1 MSLWFL
7 KILLDVL
14 EKESIMSERTP
25 EGSIHTDSYIK
36 NKKLMSFPS
45 VESLQQVVNVLN
57 ECAAALNDK
66 TRTIRESSIS
76 EVLGGVV
83 GAGFGGAVSFTALY
97 GLGIVGFS
105 AAGITSGLAAAG
117 AIVGGGMV
125 AGVFVLAAPVAIG
138 AGTCVAVVSRIKN
151 KQLLQEKERI
161 YVIALEKSNEILNA
175 MESETE
181 ASEERKE
188 YLKSLHILL
197 DHAIEDLGK
206 DLGLD

>member
-1 MSLWFL
+1 
-7 KILLDVL
+7 
-14 EKESIMSERTP
+14 MSERTP
-25 EGSIHTDSYIK
+25 EDSIHTDSYIK

-66 TRTIRESSIS
+66 TRTIRESSIP
-76 EVLGGVV
+76 EILGGVV
-83 GAGFGGAVSFTALY
+83 GAGFGGVVSFAALY
-97 GLGIVGFS
+97 GLGIVGLS

-117 AIVGGGMV
+117 AIVGRGM
-125 AGVFVLAAPVAIG
+125 AFGVVVLAAPVAFG
-138 AGTCVAVVSRIKN
+138 AITCTAIVSRIRN

-161 YVIALEKSNEILNA
+161 YVIALEKSKEILNA
-175 MESETE
+175 MENETG
-181 ASEERKE
+181 ASEDRKE

-197 DHAIEDLGK
+197 DYAIKDLRK

>member
-1 MSLWFL
+1 
-7 KILLDVL
+7 
-14 EKESIMSERTP
+14 
-25 EGSIHTDSYIK
+25 
-36 NKKLMSFPS
+36 
-45 VESLQQVVNVLN
+45 
-57 ECAAALNDK
+57 
-66 TRTIRESSIS
+66 
-76 EVLGGVV
+76 
-83 GAGFGGAVSFTALY
+83 
-97 GLGIVGFS
+97 
-105 AAGITSGLAAAG
+105 
-117 AIVGGGMV
+117 MV

-175 MESETE
+175 MENETE

>member
-1 MSLWFL
+1 
-7 KILLDVL
+7 
-14 EKESIMSERTP
+14 MSERTP

-66 TRTIRESSIS
+66 TRTIRESSIP
-76 EVLGGVV
+76 EILGGVV
-83 GAGFGGAVSFTALY
+83 GAGAGAVVSFAALY
-97 GLGIVGFS
+97 GLGIVGLS

-117 AIVGGGMV
+117 AIVGGGM
-125 AGVFVLAAPVAIG
+125 AFGVVVLAAPVAVG
-138 AGTCVAVVSRIKN
+138 AITCTAIVSSIRN

-161 YVIALEKSNEILNA
+161 YVIALEKSKEILNA
-175 MESETE
+175 MENETG
-181 ASEERKE
+181 ASEDRKE

-197 DHAIEDLGK
+197 DYAIKDLRK

>member
-1 MSLWFL
+1 
-7 KILLDVL
+7 
-14 EKESIMSERTP
+14 MSERTP

-66 TRTIRESSIS
+66 TRTIRESSIP
-76 EVLGGVV
+76 EILGGVV
-83 GAGFGGAVSFTALY
+83 GAGAGAVVSFAALY
-97 GLGIVGFS
+97 GFGIVGLS

-117 AIVGGGMV
+117 AFVGGGM
-125 AGVFVLAAPVAIG
+125 AFGVVVLAAPVAVG
-138 AGTCVAVVSRIKN
+138 AITCTAIVSSIRN

-161 YVIALEKSNEILNA
+161 YVIALEKSKEILNA
-175 MESETE
+175 MENETG
-181 ASEERKE
+181 ASEDRKE

-197 DHAIEDLGK
+197 DYAIKDLRK

>member
-1 MSLWFL
+1 
-7 KILLDVL
+7 
-14 EKESIMSERTP
+14 MSERTP

-117 AIVGGGMV
+117 AIV
-125 AGVFVLAAPVAIG
+125 AGVFDLAAPVAIG

-175 MESETE
+175 MENETE

>member
-1 MSLWFL
+1 
-7 KILLDVL
+7 
-14 EKESIMSERTP
+14 MSERTP

-66 TRTIRESSIS
+66 TRTIRESSIP
-76 EVLGGVV
+76 EILGGVV
-83 GAGFGGAVSFTALY
+83 GAGAGAVVSFAALY
-97 GLGIVGFS
+97 GFGIVGLS

-117 AIVGGGMV
+117 AFVGGGM
-125 AGVFVLAAPVAIG
+125 AFGVVVLAAPVAVG
-138 AGTCVAVVSRIKN
+138 AIACTAIVSSIRN

-161 YVIALEKSNEILNA
+161 YVIALEKSKEILNA
-175 MESETE
+175 MENETG
-181 ASEERKE
+181 ASEDRKE

-197 DHAIEDLGK
+197 DYAIKDLRK